1 MEKYRL
7 MNKEQLEEELEN
19 FKNVDYR
26 IDAEGLEYCFVS
38 YSSFEEIKDKQ
49 FHKLRL
55 ELILSIDKIKKYI
68 SDKINELESSLEDNE

>member
-1 MEKYRL
+1 

-26 IDAEGLEYCFVS
+26 MNNEGLEYCFVN
-38 YSSFEEIKDKQ
+38 YSTFSEIKDKQ
-49 FHKLRL
+49 FHKLRVQL
-55 ELILSIDKIKKYI
+55 LLSIHKMKGYV

>member
-1 MEKYRL
+1 

-26 IDAEGLEYCFVS
+26 MNNEGLEYCFVN
-38 YSSFEEIKDKQ
+38 YSTFSEIKDKQ
-49 FHKLRL
+49 FHKLKVQL
-55 ELILSIDKIKKYI
+55 LLSIHKMKGYV

>member
-1 MEKYRL
+1 

-26 IDAEGLEYCFVS
+26 MNNEGLEYCFVN
-38 YSSFEEIKDKQ
+38 YSTFSEIKDKQ
-49 FHKLRL
+49 FHKLRVQIL
-55 ELILSIDKIKKYI
+55 LSIHKMKGYV